1 MSGGYR
7 EHRSVRVSIEST
19 LEHLIPPILDPAI
32 DDTRAEIANRT
43 TSCPGGFE
51 SFLKVGL
58 SLVLIGW
65 VDNPR
70 LKLAV
75 ELLEGGQLLERV
87 QVPVI
92 ATLEGGERLAIIK
105 QSLRT
110 LSEASVHLCSK
121 LFPMLIRTKK
131 PDEKFGL
138 FVIRPMFGTWVID
151 CASK

>member
-7 EHRSVRVSIEST
+7 KHRPVRVSIEST
-19 LEHLIPPILDPAI
+19 LEHIVPPILDPAI
-32 DDTRAEIANRT
+32 DDTRAEIANGT
-43 TSCPGGFE
+43 TSCPSGLE

-70 LKLAV
+70 LELTV

-92 ATLEGGERLAIIK
+92 ATLEGRERLAIIK

-121 LFPMLIRTKK
+121 LLPMLIRTEK
-131 PDEKFGL
+131 PDEKLGL
-138 FVIRPMFGTWVID
+138 FFIRPMFGTWVID